1 MKVTFYSHNILYKYI
16 SIFAFKQVKMHPKA
30 QAIHIE
36 YLYDQSLPTWDYI
49 DTKERKK
56 LKMIALGIGSY
67 EFEYRGVDF
76 ELEIKR
82 FTDPVVLADE
92 HGELTYELVMTVDDE
107 HEQTLYDFIEDARE
121 TVQDEISLL
130 GRNNKSTIRKY
141 IYELD
146 GRYGDWTILNICKKR
161 DTSTL
166 FLEPCVVDSLTS
178 EVRRF
183 VDPATRAEYE
193 KYGIPYK
200 FNVLLYG
207 LPGTGKT
214 TTIHCIASMIG
225 SDIGILQ
232 LTKDIDDVNL
242 TKAINAMS
250 KLDNCKVLVLEDID
264 SIFSDQ
270 RKVHDSTK
278 NSVTMSGILNFLD
291 GLMRNEGI
299 LVFITTNNKDV
310 LDEAVF
316 RTGRIDLQFKYTHC
330 KEDQLKQM
338 IRYYF
343 PEHEKELAKFYDKV
357 QHLEFTIADLQTFF
371 FKNRKN
377 PLDILKNYK
386 DLLLQ
391 KEDTNNHLYT

>member
-1 MKVTFYSHNILYKYI
+1 MKVTFYSHNILFKYI
-16 SIFAFKQVKMHPKA
+16 SIYAFRYVKQKSQPI
-30 QAIHIE
+30 QIE

-67 EFEYRGVDF
+67 GFEYHGILF
-76 ELEIKR
+76 ELIIKSY
-82 FTDPVVLADE
+82 TDPVLADKD
-92 HGELTYELVMTVDDE
+92 GELTYELAMTVDDA
-107 HEQTLYDFIEDARE
+107 HEQVLYDFIEAARE

-130 GRNNKSTIRKY
+130 GKNNKSTIRKY
-141 IYELD
+141 IYELE

-161 DTSTL
+161 DPSTL
-166 FLEPCVVDSLTS
+166 FLEASIVDNLKG
-178 EVRRF
+178 EVQKF
-183 VDPATRAEYE
+183 MDPSTKAEYE

-214 TTIHCIASMIG
+214 TTIHCIASMID

-250 KLDNCKVLVLEDID
+250 KLDNCRVLVLEDID

-278 NSVTMSGILNFLD
+278 NSITMSGLLNFLD

-299 LVFITTNNKDV
+299 LVFVTTNNKEL
-310 LDEAVF
+310 LDDAVF
-316 RTGRIDLQFKYTHC
+316 RTGRVDLQYKYSHC
-330 KEDQLKQM
+330 KEDQVRQM

-343 PEHEKELAKFYDKV
+343 PEHEKELQGKFYEKV
-357 QHLEFTIADLQTFF
+357 QHLEFTVADLQTFF
-371 FKNRKN
+371 FKHRKN
-377 PLDILKNYK
+377 PLEILKHHK
-386 DLLLQ
+386 ELLFQ
-391 KEDTNNHLYT
+391 KEDNNNHLYT